1 MAKIKET
8 VLKAI
13 APISDGHDSE
23 RIWHNGKYVEFYRK
37 VFADALNIDVDDIP
51 KEFLVHH
58 VDGNR
63 LNNNIDNLMLC
74 TRKAHERLETL
85 LDPKKYCKK

>member
-23 RIWHNGKYVEFYRK
+23 RIWHNGKYVEYYRK
-37 VFADALNIDVDDIP
+37 VVADALNIDVDDIP
-51 KEFLVHH
+51 KEF
-58 VDGNR
+58 
-63 LNNNIDNLMLC
+63 
-74 TRKAHERLETL
+74 
-85 LDPKKYCKK
+85 